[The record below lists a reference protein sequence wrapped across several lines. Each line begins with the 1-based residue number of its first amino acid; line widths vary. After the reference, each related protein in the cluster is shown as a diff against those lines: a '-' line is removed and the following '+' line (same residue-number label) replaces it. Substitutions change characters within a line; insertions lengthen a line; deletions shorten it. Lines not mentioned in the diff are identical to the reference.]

1 MSASRDI
8 HMTGFGTGKPRV
20 EVGHATCKKK
30 PYFISPS
37 AEYAFSVC
45 WLTQEL
51 KCHVLIGL
59 ETKSGE
65 MKM

>member
-1 MSASRDI
+1 MLKWG
-8 HMTGFGTGKPRV
+8 MPRV

-30 PYFISPS
+30 PYFISSS

-65 MKM
+65 VKM